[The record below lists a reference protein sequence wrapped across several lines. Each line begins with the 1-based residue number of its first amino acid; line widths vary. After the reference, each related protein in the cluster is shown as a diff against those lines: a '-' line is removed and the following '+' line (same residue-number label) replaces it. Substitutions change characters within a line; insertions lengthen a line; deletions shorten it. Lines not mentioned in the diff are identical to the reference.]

1 VIFIVILFGQA
12 RFHLFEPLVMHFGR
26 VDVAAHDLRAEGFGK
41 MNSDIDSG
49 VGMVGV
55 IDRNIDRLIHRDV
68 SSRCPPGQGE
78 QE

>member
-1 VIFIVILFGQA
+1 
-12 RFHLFEPLVMHFGR
+12 
-26 VDVAAHDLRAEGFGK
+26 

-55 IDRNIDRLIHRDV
+55 IDRNIDRFIHRDV

>member
-1 VIFIVILFGQA
+1 
-12 RFHLFEPLVMHFGR
+12 
-26 VDVAAHDLRAEGFGK
+26 

-55 IDRNIDRLIHRDV
+55 IDRDIDRLIHRDV

-78 QE
+78 RGNSQNFQTVDVLLCPQRMHMLAPA